1 MNVKKI
7 AILNSENKETE
18 VNVVRYFKYENDYFL
33 IFTYDEMD
41 ENGKQKLYFV
51 QILDELGEKV
61 ARNIT
66 DMDEWNDIQKMI
78 KDAIKQ
84 IKKGNDNNV
93 EMLNVYELNNIKIDN
108 PREFKVDP
116 KLVKLLN
123 MDIIDDVS
131 GDDFDLMSLLEGAGE
146 QMAEDKNI
154 DNVEETKI
162 ENVVNVGIDNNSNNN
177 NNNNNSNDN
186 DNDKNDVDYRKMYYA
201 LKEDNEATELLLN
214 DLMEKLLLYKEKY
227 GELS

>member
-186 DNDKNDVDYRKMYYA
+186 DKNDVDYRKMYYA

>member
-131 GDDFDLMSLLEGAGE
+131 EDDFDLMSLLEGVGE

-177 NNNNNSNDN
+177 NNNNNSN

>member
-131 GDDFDLMSLLEGAGE
+131 EDDFDLMSLLEGSGE
-146 QMAEDKNI
+146 QMAEDKNV

-162 ENVVNVGIDNNSNNN
+162 ENVVNVGIDNNNS
-177 NNNNNSNDN
+177 NNNNSNDN